1 MPKLK
6 LRSYQFLL
14 MHEAMNDLC
23 EKEKRE
29 LHALLCEV
37 SGLTFEYSY
46 TEIEHH
52 RLNIIEKYRELK
64 EICLRKIQQYKD
76 KSETGLSESD
86 ARLFANWSIQITRIE
101 EVLYQISEKH
111 SRILELTNIARI
123 IKEKSENK
131 DFWPG
136 YDDDDHDSDDK
147 PEMDPD
153 EWERRTDA
161 LVY

>member
-6 LRSYQFLL
+6 LRSWQFLL
-14 MHEAMNDLC
+14 MHEALVELC
-23 EKEKRE
+23 EKEKKALYE
-29 LHALLCEV
+29 LLCEV
-37 SGLTFEYSY
+37 TGQNFEYSY

-76 KSETGLSESD
+76 KSENGLSESD
-86 ARLFANWSIQITRIE
+86 ARLFANWSIQLTRIE
-101 EVLYQISEKH
+101 DVVYQLNEKH
-111 SRILELTNIARI
+111 SRISELTNIARI

-136 YDDDDHDSDDK
+136 YDDDDHDSDNT

-153 EWERRTDA
+153 EWDRRTDA